1 MKRSE
6 INKNIAEAKALM
18 AKLNFYLPQW
28 VYWTPDEW
36 KSKGEECDEI
46 RDCSLGWDLTDFGW
60 GDFDNI
66 GLTLITIRNGKHGDG
81 RYPKPYCEKIM
92 VVKENQVTPE
102 HFHWLKTEDIIN
114 RGGGTLCMK
123 LWMADRETE
132 QPTDKEIEVSIDG
145 VKTRVDP
152 GETIRIE
159 PGHSITYVPYLYHK
173 FWGEGGDCLV
183 GEVSTTNDDA
193 ADNRFLVPKG
203 RFPRIEEDEAPEH
216 LLCTEYPEA

>member
-18 AKLNFYLPQW
+18 AKLNFHLPQW
-28 VYWTPDEW
+28 VYWTPEDW
-36 KSKGEECDEI
+36 KSKGKECDEI

-145 VKTRVDP
+145 VKTRVAP

-159 PGHSITYVPYLYHK
+159 PGHSITYVPYL
-173 FWGEGGDCLV
+173 
-183 GEVSTTNDDA
+183 
-193 ADNRFLVPKG
+193 
-203 RFPRIEEDEAPEH
+203 
-216 LLCTEYPEA
+216 